1 MPSVE
6 EMWGRAMV
14 ARIRTIALLVAIT
27 LLAAAAVA
35 SPAEAQFDP
44 FGWIEQLFQPPPGH
58 VATPKSESR
67 RRAQEP
73 RRARPRSGQA
83 GVHNAEEKTAKAR
96 PKPGVAPTYFVAV
109 LGDSLAQ
116 QLAQGLTDAFDNR
129 PEVAILRK
137 AKEDS
142 GLVRD
147 DFYDWTKAAADLL
160 ASGEKIDFAVMLIGS
175 NDRQVLRDANGT
187 FEPRTPE
194 WQAAYGQRIET
205 IAALF
210 RDKKIPLLW
219 VGLPIMKSESLAAD
233 AMAFNEFY
241 RAYSEKAGA
250 TYLDIWEMFSDESG
264 QYSPF
269 GPDIIGQTVRLRA
282 ADGIHFTKAGARK
295 LAHFVEPAIRRNLDE
310 VQPNAGP
317 GAPQEAAP
325 QEAAPGAS
333 KTAEQPAAGE
343 DVPKPKPVAGPVQ
356 PLTGPA
362 TSPGGELA
370 TRTAAQETKNN
381 PAQALIMQTLEQGR
395 PLAPKPG
402 RADDFSW
409 PRN

>member
-1 MPSVE
+1 MADNV
-6 EMWGRAMV
+6 RAKSRRLLGWILRNVM
-14 ARIRTIALLVAIT
+14 RTP
-27 LLAAAAVA
+27 LAAVIFWFAVAAA
-35 SPAEAQFDP
+35 SPAQAQFDP
-44 FGWIEQLFQPPPGH
+44 FGWIQQLFQPPPGH
-58 VATPKSESR
+58 VATPKSETR
-67 RRAQEP
+67 RTAPEP
-73 RRARPRSGQA
+73 RKGRPRSSQA
-83 GVHNAEEKTAKAR
+83 GPHKGEEKTAKAR
-96 PKPGVAPTYFVAV
+96 SKPAVAPTYFVAV

-116 QLAQGLTDAFDNR
+116 QLAQGLTEAFASR

-147 DFYDWTKAAADLL
+147 DFFDWTKAAGDLL

-175 NDRQVLRDANGT
+175 NDRQVLHDANGSY
-187 FEPRTPE
+187 EPRTPE
-194 WQAAYGQRIET
+194 WLAAYAKRIET

-219 VGLPIMKSESLAAD
+219 VGLPIMKSESLSAD

-241 RAYSEKAGA
+241 RAYAEKTGA
-250 TYLDIWEMFSDESG
+250 SYLDIWEIFADESG
-264 QYSPF
+264 QYTPV
-269 GPDIIGQTVRLRA
+269 GPDIIGQIVKLRA

-295 LAHFVEPAIRRNLDE
+295 LAHFVEPAVRRNLDE
-310 VQPNAGP
+310 VQPKPGP
-317 GAPQEAAP
+317 GMPEEAVP
-325 QEAAPGAS
+325 EASNGP
-333 KTAEQPAAGE
+333 EPAATE
-343 DVPKPKPVAGPVQ
+343 ELPKPKPVAGPVQ
-356 PLTGPA
+356 SLTGPA

-370 TRTAAQETKNN
+370 TRTQASGTKNN
-381 PAQALIMQTLEQGR
+381 AAEAIIVQTLQQGR

>member
-1 MPSVE
+1 
-6 EMWGRAMV
+6 MV
-14 ARIRTIALLVAIT
+14 ARIRAIALLIAIT
-27 LLAAAAVA
+27 SLTAAAAA

-44 FGWIEQLFQPPPGH
+44 FGWIQQLFQPPPGH
-58 VATPKSESR
+58 VATPKSET
-67 RRAQEP
+67 RRAAREP
-73 RRARPRSGQA
+73 RIPRTRSSHA
-83 GVHNAEEKTAKAR
+83 GLHKSEDKFTEDKFTKAR

-116 QLAQGLTDAFDNR
+116 QLAQGLTEAFDNR

-194 WQAAYGQRIET
+194 WQAAYTNRIET

-219 VGLPIMKSESLAAD
+219 VGLPIMKSEGLAAD

-241 RAYSEKAGA
+241 RAYAEKAGA
-250 TYLDIWEMFSDESG
+250 TYLDIWEIFADESG
-264 QYSPF
+264 QYTPV

-310 VQPNAGP
+310 VQPNAVT
-317 GAPQEAAP
+317 AAP
-325 QEAAPGAS
+325 QEAVPEAS
-333 KTAEQPAAGE
+333 NAAEPPAGE
-343 DVPKPKPVAGPVQ
+343 DKPKPKPVAGPVQ
-356 PLTGPA
+356 SLTGPP

-370 TRTAAQETKNN
+370 TRTAAQGTKNN
-381 PAQALIMQTLEQGR
+381 AADTLIVQTLQQGK
-395 PLAPKPG
+395 PLASKHG

-409 PRN
+409 PRH